1 MTMTSWDDVSI
12 AIGVAAIAG
21 TVVLL
26 VVLVL
31 LPGRWA
37 PIEVVTV
44 EAAEVPIRIRFTG
57 EPAWYI
63 DSVVE
68 RRTVVV
74 DTFTFRCC
82 DGAQPGPWRH
92 ELMDRAIRLL
102 PGQTA
107 RISTPVDGEH
117 WDAAAGWTLLDGDRQ
132 QRGSRYVHLVRA
144 PE

>member
-1 MTMTSWDDVSI
+1 MTSWDDVSVAI
-12 AIGVAAIAG
+12 AIVATAG

-26 VVLVL
+26 VVLFL
-31 LPGRWA
+31 WPGRWG
-37 PIEVVTV
+37 PIEFVMEET
-44 EAAEVPIRIRFTG
+44 AEVPIRIRFTG

-63 DSVVE
+63 ESVVE
-68 RRTVVV
+68 RRTVIV

-107 RISTPVDGEH
+107 RIASSIDGEH
-117 WDAAAGWTLLDGDRQ
+117 WDAAAGWTLFDEDLQ

-144 PE
+144 PD